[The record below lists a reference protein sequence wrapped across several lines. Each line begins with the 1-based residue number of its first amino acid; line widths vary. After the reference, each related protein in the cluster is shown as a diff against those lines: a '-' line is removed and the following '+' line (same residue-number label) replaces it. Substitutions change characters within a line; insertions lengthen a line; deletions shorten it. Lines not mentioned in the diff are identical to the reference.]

1 MPLKL
6 KSISLHWEF
15 MFTRSMFETRDI
27 SAQHRLLSEVATLID
42 NQTLETTLGQH
53 YGVIN
58 AVNLQR
64 AHAQLETGRAVG
76 KIVLEGF

>member
-1 MPLKL
+1 
-6 KSISLHWEF
+6 
-15 MFTRSMFETRDI
+15 
-27 SAQHRLLSEVATLID
+27 LSEVATLID

-58 AVNLQR
+58 AENLQR

>member
-1 MPLKL
+1 
-6 KSISLHWEF
+6 

-27 SAQHRLLSEVATLID
+27 VAQHQLLTEVATLID
-42 NQTLETTLGQH
+42 NQTIKTTLGEH
-53 YGVIN
+53 YGTIN
-58 AVNLQR
+58 AENLQK